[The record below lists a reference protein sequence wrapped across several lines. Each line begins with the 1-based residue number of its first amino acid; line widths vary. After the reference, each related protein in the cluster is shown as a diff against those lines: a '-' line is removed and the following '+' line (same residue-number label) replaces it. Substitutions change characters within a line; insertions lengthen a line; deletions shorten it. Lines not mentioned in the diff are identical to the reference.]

1 MSKRWGRDA
10 GGSPLADL
18 LPGISQQMGLP
29 LPPGA
34 TNSWTRVVGEA
45 MARHCRPLSLRD
57 GVLLVEADAPSWLR
71 MLDEVL
77 ETLPGRLAS
86 EGLVAVSVETRLQR
100 GG

>member
-10 GGSPLADL
+10 GGSPLAEL

-34 TNSWTRVVGEA
+34 ASSWTRVVGEG
-45 MARHCRPLSLRD
+45 MARHCRLVSLRD
-57 GVLLVEADAPSWLR
+57 GVLLVEADAPSWLK
-71 MLDEVL
+71 MLDEVR
-77 ETLPGRLAS
+77 ETLPERLAS
-86 EGLVAVSVETRLQR
+86 EGLIAVNVRIRLQR